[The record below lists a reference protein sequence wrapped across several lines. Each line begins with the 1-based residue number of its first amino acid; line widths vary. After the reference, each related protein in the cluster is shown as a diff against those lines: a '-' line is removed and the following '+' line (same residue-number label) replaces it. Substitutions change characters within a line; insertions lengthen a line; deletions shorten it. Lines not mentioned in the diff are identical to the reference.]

1 MRHARLVFAM
11 RLAMIAAGGGV
22 AVATGRG
29 TFTPAS
35 LAGLHADRW
44 LALALFTLAAMVAE
58 TYPIRVGDD
67 TSYVLSDAAIFAGAL
82 LLPPGLLSLMCV
94 AVGVVGA
101 LHDPRAHRWFKAS
114 FNTATW
120 LLGAQAASAL
130 VAATGA
136 ARADGPVAVAW
147 LVAAIVVNVAII
159 HLLISATVSLESG
172 IPPHKLEGNHIR
184 YLAVDGLIQTM
195 GVLSALLWAAH
206 PWAVAL
212 MLAPLTLP
220 YWLLK
225 GIQLVRLADIDPKT
239 SLHNHR
245 YFERALSAALT
256 EGARTAR
263 PVAILFADQDYLRAV
278 NNAHGHLAGDAVLRQ
293 LADVL
298 RAHMRQK
305 DTVARWGGEEFV
317 AILPGTDLD
326 TAVGIAERLRA
337 DVAAHPFDVGGERPL
352 RCTTSIGVAAAPAHG
367 WDREGLLGQ
376 ADRAV
381 YAAKAQGRDR
391 VCVAPDT
398 TPGQGA
404 ISDGVAA
411 SVA

>member
-1 MRHARLVFAM
+1 
-11 RLAMIAAGGGV
+11 
-22 AVATGRG
+22 
-29 TFTPAS
+29 
-35 LAGLHADRW
+35 
-44 LALALFTLAAMVAE
+44 
-58 TYPIRVGDD
+58 
-67 TSYVLSDAAIFAGAL
+67 
-82 LLPPGLLSLMCV
+82 
-94 AVGVVGA
+94 
-101 LHDPRAHRWFKAS
+101 
-114 FNTATW
+114 
-120 LLGAQAASAL
+120 
-130 VAATGA
+130 
-136 ARADGPVAVAW
+136 
-147 LVAAIVVNVAII
+147 
-159 HLLISATVSLESG
+159 
-172 IPPHKLEGNHIR
+172 LEGNHIR

-195 GVLSALLWAAH
+195 SVLSALLWAAH

-263 PVAILFADQDYLRAV
+263 PVALLFADLDYLRAV

-404 ISDGVAA
+404 LPDGVAA